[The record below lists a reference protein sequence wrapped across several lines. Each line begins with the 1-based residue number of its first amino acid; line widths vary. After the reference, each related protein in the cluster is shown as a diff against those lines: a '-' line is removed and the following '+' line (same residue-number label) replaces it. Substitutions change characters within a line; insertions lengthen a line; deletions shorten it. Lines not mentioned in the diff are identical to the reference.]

1 MEAIIE
7 KMLGESKWAVIGA
20 TQNANKFGNIIFKRL
35 LRAGYEVYPVN
46 PVYSEVEGAVCYASL
61 KALPEVPTC
70 LNIVVSPDKAIG
82 FMDEAAAL
90 GIPYIWFQPGS
101 FDEQTLSYA
110 VSKGLKVVAH
120 HCVLV
125 ELGNIGK

>member
-7 KMLGESKWAVIGA
+7 KMLGEANWAVIGA
-20 TQNANKFGNIIFKRL
+20 TQNTNKFGNIIFKRL
-35 LRAGYEVYPVN
+35 LRAGYQVYPVN
-46 PVYSEVEGAVCYASL
+46 PVYSEVDGQVCYGSL
-61 KALPEVPTC
+61 KALPAVPTC
-70 LNIVVSPDKAIG
+70 LNVVVSPEKAIS
-82 FMDEAAAL
+82 FIDEAADL
-90 GIPYIWFQPGS
+90 SIPYIWFQPGS
-101 FDEQTLSYA
+101 FDEQTLNYA